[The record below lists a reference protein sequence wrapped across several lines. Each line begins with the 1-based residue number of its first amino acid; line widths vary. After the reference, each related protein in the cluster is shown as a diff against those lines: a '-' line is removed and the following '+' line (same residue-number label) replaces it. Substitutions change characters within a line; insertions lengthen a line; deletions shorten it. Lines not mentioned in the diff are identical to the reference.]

1 MPTILP
7 ASGCPARSVP
17 PVKGGVVV
25 VVVVVVDGTVGVEIG
40 GAAVEARVEVV
51 VGALFDAADGGLGVE
66 LQAAMTVD
74 PRTARAPTT
83 SCSRMRR
90 PWVTASSKE
99 FPRGVRALPC

>member
-1 MPTILP
+1 
-7 ASGCPARSVP
+7 V
-17 PVKGGVVV
+17 VVVV
-25 VVVVVVDGTVGVEIG
+25 VVVVVVDGTVGVELG
-40 GAAVEARVEVV
+40 GTAVEARVEVV

-66 LQAAMTVD
+66 LQAARTVD